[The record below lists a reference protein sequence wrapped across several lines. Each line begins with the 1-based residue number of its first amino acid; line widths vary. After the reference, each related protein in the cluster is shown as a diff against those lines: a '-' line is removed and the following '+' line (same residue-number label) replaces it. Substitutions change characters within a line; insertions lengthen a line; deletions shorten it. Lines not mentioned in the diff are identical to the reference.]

1 MIHPEFFRLDFAFFW
16 NNQFHNN
23 LGLKNVSSNFL
34 PAKRSREFFFRWS
47 MPNMFQCIFLWIS
60 ITVLQ
65 RNKCLFIFS
74 ALPEEWKTLHVLVV
88 VTIGEFLFAVSY
100 NVTVM
105 VMFYVACTYL
115 MSCNFWLNQLW

>member
-1 MIHPEFFRLDFAFFW
+1 
-16 NNQFHNN
+16 
-23 LGLKNVSSNFL
+23 
-34 PAKRSREFFFRWS
+34 
-47 MPNMFQCIFLWIS
+47 MFQAIFLWIP